1 MSDSTSESGDSP
13 AARLG
18 RQLKRIRL
26 AAGYPTLQSLAKRIG
41 FGEDVIQKAETGKR
55 APSEAVFPA
64 ILDAC
69 TTSIDGKARVL
80 TDGERATLTEL
91 WEIARLTEAL
101 TPEYFEMYAT
111 SEEKATFLR
120 LWGLMLI
127 PGPLQTVDYA
137 KAIFLTVGFDEE
149 EATQRAELRTNRRAK
164 VGGPNAAQVTALIYE
179 PVLSLQVGSPEN
191 MVAQLE
197 DLLAVSQQRN
207 VVLQVVPTSA
217 YFAGHDG
224 QFELATGPGTADIV
238 CMMNVEDQVTENPA
252 VVARAVAWF
261 ETARGYA
268 LNVVDSRALI
278 SEAIERWKSQLQQH

>member
-1 MSDSTSESGDSP
+1 MADPSSESGDSP
-13 AARLG
+13 AVRLG

-26 AAGYPTLQSLAKRIG
+26 AAGYTTLQSLAKRIG
-41 FGEDVIQKAETGKR
+41 FGEDVIQKAETGNR

-69 TTSIDGKARVL
+69 TTSIDGTIRIL
-80 TDGERATLTEL
+80 TDGERAALTEL
-91 WEIARLTEAL
+91 WEVARLAEAR
-101 TPEYFEMYAT
+101 TPEFFEKYAT
-111 SEEKATFLR
+111 SEQKATFLR

-127 PGPLQTVDYA
+127 PGPLQTLEYA
-137 KAIFLTVGFDEE
+137 KAIFLTVGLDEE
-149 EATQRAELRTNRRAK
+149 EATQRAELRTRRRARLTN
-164 VGGPNAAQVTALIYE
+164 PPAAQVTALIYE
-179 PVLSLQVGSPEN
+179 PVLSLQVGTPET
-191 MVAQLE
+191 MTDQLA

-207 VVLQVVPTSA
+207 VVLQVVPTNA

-224 QFELATGPGTADIV
+224 QFELASGPGIADIV
-238 CMMNVEDQVTENPA
+238 DMVNVEDQVTENPA

-278 SEAIERWKSQLQQH
+278 TEASERWKSQLQRR

>member
-1 MSDSTSESGDSP
+1 MSDSAESGDPP
-13 AARLG
+13 AVRLG

-26 AAGYPTLQSLAKRIG
+26 AAGYTTLAALAKRIG
-41 FGEDVIQKAETGKR
+41 FGEDVIQKSETGKR
-55 APSEAVFPA
+55 VPSEAVFPA

-69 TTSIDGKARVL
+69 TTSIDGKAPVL
-80 TDGERATLTEL
+80 TEGERATLTEL
-91 WEIARLTEAL
+91 WEIARVAEAL
-101 TPEYFEMYAT
+101 TPEYFEKYAT
-111 SEEKATFLR
+111 SEQNATFLR

-127 PGPLQTVDYA
+127 PGPLQTLDYA

-149 EATQRAELRTNRRAK
+149 EASQRAELRTRRRAK
-164 VGGPNAAQVTALIYE
+164 IAAPNGVQVTALIYE
-179 PVLSLQVGSPEN
+179 PVLSLQVGPPEA

-197 DLLAVSQQRN
+197 DLITVSRQHN

-224 QFELATGPGTADIV
+224 QFELATGPGMADIV

-261 ETARGYA
+261 EIARGYA
-268 LNVVDSRALI
+268 LNVADSRAALT
-278 SEAIERWKSQLQQH
+278 EAIERWKSQLPQQ